1 MFYYYYD
8 YYSVKNNFQVN
19 QGEGEINLAVK
30 IKKYIPK
37 TKNKVC

>member
-1 MFYYYYD
+1 MFCYYY
-8 YYSVKNNFQVN
+8 YYSVKNNFPVN

-30 IKKYIPK
+30 IRKYIPK